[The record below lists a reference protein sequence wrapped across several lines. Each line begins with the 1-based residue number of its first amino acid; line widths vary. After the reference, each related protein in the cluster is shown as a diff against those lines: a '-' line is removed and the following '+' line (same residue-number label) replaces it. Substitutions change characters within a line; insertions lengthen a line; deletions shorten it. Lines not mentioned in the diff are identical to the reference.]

1 MNLSTV
7 GAGTRTVEAF
17 ASEINEETDPAG
29 PCKPRVLPP
38 GLGGRERSGGSGVH
52 SWTLPSRADAKL
64 RAPVAQ
70 HTYPAHDAPLRA
82 SGARHP
88 EKVSVLIHIV

>member
-7 GAGTRTVEAF
+7 CADARTVEAF
-17 ASEINEETDPAG
+17 VSEINEETDPAG
-29 PCKPRVLPP
+29 PCKSRVLPP
-38 GLGGRERSGGSGVH
+38 SLGGRESIGGFGAH
-52 SWTLPSRADAKL
+52 RWAPSSQSHAKL
-64 RAPVAQ
+64 RAPVVQ
-70 HTYPAHDAPLRA
+70 YTDPAHDAPLRA

>member
-7 GAGTRTVEAF
+7 GAGARTVEAF
-17 ASEINEETDPAG
+17 VSEINEETDPAG

-38 GLGGRERSGGSGVH
+38 SLGGRERSGGFGVH
-52 SWTLPSRADAKL
+52 SWTSPSRADAKL
-64 RAPVAQ
+64 RATVVQ
-70 HTYPAHDAPLRA
+70 YTDPAHDAPLRA